1 MLVATS
7 RFMIT
12 NTVVLVHGADALV
25 VDPGVHDD
33 ELDGLADELIER
45 GLRVVGGFAT
55 HAHWD
60 HVLWT
65 ERLGDVPRWSSETT
79 ATLTSLDHDDLV
91 ADAEKITPVDRS
103 RLGAVSGAVDALPWD
118 GPDAVLVEH
127 DGHRHGHT
135 ALHVPDL
142 GVLVAGDMGSD
153 VEIPLLEHGIPGPD
167 ALAAYLTGLDR
178 LAGLPPTDVVV
189 TGHGHVCDG
198 PHWRH
203 RLDEDR
209 RYLDRLAAG
218 RAADDPRLVVAWIR
232 DAHDEMRAM
241 LDKPSWRR
249 WASGLDL
256 PVDPRLVCEP
266 LLEFLGSRPGDVAAY
281 SATDG
286 EIDISSVVAA
296 LPDPAL
302 PRVGDDGEVTW
313 HRASSALERH
323 RFGMDQPAADAPLVQ
338 PSQLDAM
345 LVPGRCF
352 DRHGI
357 RLGRGGGHYD
367 RVVPQLRPGVPIIGV
382 CADDRVVDRLPSDLH
397 DAPMTHLA
405 TESGVHRVR

>member
-7 RFMIT
+7 RFMST
-12 NTVVLVHGADALV
+12 NTVVLVHGTDALV
-25 VDPGVHDD
+25 VDPGVHAD
-33 ELDGLADELIER
+33 ELGGLADELAER
-45 GLRVVGGFAT
+45 GLRVVGGFST

-65 ERLGDVPRWSSETT
+65 DRLGAVPRWSSETT
-79 ATLTSLDHDDLV
+79 ATLASLGHDDLV
-91 ADAEKITPVDRS
+91 ADAEKITPIERD
-103 RLGAVSGAVDALPWD
+103 RLGKVAGAVDALPWD
-118 GPDAVLVEH
+118 GPDALLVEH
-127 DGHRHGHT
+127 DAHQHGHT

-153 VEIPLLEHGIPGPD
+153 IEIPLLEHGIPGPD
-167 ALAAYLTGLDR
+167 ALAAYLAGLDR
-178 LAGLPPTDVVV
+178 LAGLPALDVVV
-189 TGHGHVCDG
+189 TGHGSVCDG
-198 PHWRH
+198 HQWRR

-209 RYLDRLAAG
+209 RYLDRLAGG
-218 RAADDPRLVVAWIR
+218 RTIDDPRLVVPWIQ
-232 DAHDEMRAM
+232 DAQDEMRAT
-241 LDKPSWRR
+241 LDKPAWRR

-256 PVDPRLVCEP
+256 PVDPALVCGP
-266 LLEFLGSRPGDVAAY
+266 LAEFLGSAPGDVAAY
-281 SATDG
+281 SATTG
-286 EIDISSVVAA
+286 EIDISTIVAA
-296 LPDPAL
+296 FPDPVL

-313 HRASSALERH
+313 HRASDELERH
-323 RFGMDQPAADAPLVQ
+323 RHGMLQPTADATPVV
-338 PSQLDAM
+338 PSQLDAV

-367 RVVPQLRPGVPIIGV
+367 RLVPQLRPGVPIIGV

-405 TESGVHRVR
+405 TESGVHPVV